1 MQQVFTKY
9 IIVGAGLSGLTSAYR
24 LYQAGETDFIILE
37 SRDRIG
43 GRIFTKN
50 RIDFGAVWFQTHHQQ
65 VVGLL
70 EELGIAKFHQYS
82 EGENVLV
89 YSTMAPAH
97 YFRNDPN
104 AAPASRISG
113 SSMAMIEA
121 LARSFSEK
129 IKLDTNVTAINVK
142 ADGLQVIA
150 NDTAYQAEKAIV
162 TIPPRIVTRITFS
175 PDLPATVTEVMKNTH
190 TWMSNAIKIGMTFA
204 KPFWR
209 DKNLSGTMLGQ
220 VGPVVELYD
229 HSDHLD
235 EHYALMGFVNET
247 LRDTSAEKRKQRIMD
262 YLSKYLGN
270 EVLNYL
276 TYEEKDW
283 SKDMHT
289 SCETIKSIYMSP
301 QYGHPLF
308 EASYLDGRLFFSGAE
323 TAPAYGGYMDGAVL
337 SGNLNAGKLMTPLTP
352 RHPLKGG

>member
-1 MQQVFTKY
+1 MQSISSKY

-24 LYQAGETDFIILE
+24 LHQAGETDFIVLE

-43 GRIFTKN
+43 GRIFTQD

-65 VVGLL
+65 VIRLL
-70 EELGIAKFHQYS
+70 EALGIAQFHQYS
-82 EGENVLV
+82 EGENVLI

-104 AAPASRISG
+104 TTPASRISG
-113 SSMAMIEA
+113 GSTAMIEA
-121 LARSFSEK
+121 LARPFPEK
-129 IKLDTNVTAINVK
+129 IKLETYVTAINAK
-142 ADGLQVIA
+142 ANGLQVMA
-150 NDTAYQAEKAIV
+150 NDTVYKAEKVIV
-162 TIPPRIVTRITFS
+162 TIPPRIATRIAFS
-175 PDLPATVTEVMKNTH
+175 PGLPGSVTEVMKSTH
-190 TWMSNAIKIGMTFA
+190 TWMSNAIKVGMTFA

-209 DKNLSGTMLGQ
+209 DKNLSGTLLGQ

-229 HSDHLD
+229 HSDHTD

-247 LRDTSAEKRKQRIMD
+247 LRDTSAEKRKKHIMD
-262 YLSKYLGN
+262 YLSKYLGH
-270 EVLNYL
+270 EVEDHL

-323 TAPAYGGYMDGAVL
+323 TATAYGGYMDGAIL
-337 SGNLNAGKLMTPLTP
+337 SGVLKAEKLLAP
-352 RHPLKGG
+352 RDVKSFT